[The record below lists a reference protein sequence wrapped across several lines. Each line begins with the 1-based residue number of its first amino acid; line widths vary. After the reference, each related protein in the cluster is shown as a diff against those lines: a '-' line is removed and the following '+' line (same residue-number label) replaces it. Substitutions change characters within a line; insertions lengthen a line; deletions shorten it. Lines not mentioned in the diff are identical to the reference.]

1 MSQRKTKQNKCIFY
15 RFIRPENPTITT
27 KTTKTK
33 TITTIKPYD
42 FFSINEITIS
52 QHHIMKIPNYFLYF
66 NPILTYSYAVKTQMD
81 VGYFEPNN
89 DKKKMILMTTN
100 KSTHSTYSTHSSK
113 STLFNMIN
121 NYTYLLNT
129 IQILNNHN
137 LVHLNLIPSNIQLN
151 KNNQPLISNFSHSFH
166 FPSLNEERIS
176 NLFFQFIPK
185 PSTNEPIFY
194 NQPLEVY
201 VISYLTNQTT
211 LSLTN
216 IEHIAEDFTTL
227 YPVFILTKIKQTKEQ
242 YKEQVILSLRPFI
255 NKPKEYIIKELLKKS
270 NTWDNYS
277 LSMIYL
283 LQLQQLEDEEEVPE
297 NLKKYITNFSLLLI
311 QNIQIKGEQRNS
323 AGKTLTIMEDFI
335 F

>member
-1 MSQRKTKQNKCIFY
+1 MSKQNKCIFY
-15 RFIRPENPTITT
+15 RFIRPDKSITITT
-27 KTTKTK
+27 KPTKT
-33 TITTIKPYD
+33 TIIKPYD

-52 QHHIMKIPNYFLYF
+52 QQHIMKIPNYFLYF

-100 KSTHSTYSTHSSK
+100 KTHSTNSTNST
-113 STLFNMIN
+113 TLFNMIN

-185 PSTNEPIFY
+185 PTTDEAIFY

-216 IEHIAEDFTTL
+216 IEHIAEDFTAL
-227 YPVFILTKIKQTKEQ
+227 YPAFILTKIKQTKEQ

-283 LQLQQLEDEEEVPE
+283 LQLQQLEDEEEEEEKVPE

-311 QNIQIKGEQRNS
+311 QNIQIKGEQRNN

>member
-1 MSQRKTKQNKCIFY
+1 MSKQNKCIFY
-15 RFIRPENPTITT
+15 RFIRPDKSITITT
-27 KTTKTK
+27 KPTKT
-33 TITTIKPYD
+33 TIIKPYD

-52 QHHIMKIPNYFLYF
+52 QQHIMKIPNYFLYF

-100 KSTHSTYSTHSSK
+100 KTHSTNSTNST
-113 STLFNMIN
+113 TLFNMIN

-185 PSTNEPIFY
+185 PTTDEAIFY

-216 IEHIAEDFTTL
+216 IEHIAEDFTAL
-227 YPVFILTKIKQTKEQ
+227 YPAFILTKIKQTKEQ

-283 LQLQQLEDEEEVPE
+283 LQLQQLEDEEEEEEEEKVPE

-311 QNIQIKGEQRNS
+311 QNIQIKGEQRNN